1 MKILG
6 VVVKMRR
13 QTNERRNNKMGY
25 LHIDNLY
32 KNTEILLFKECYA
45 MEKIHGSSA
54 HLQWKDN
61 KIIFFSGGE
70 KHETFKKIFDEEFL
84 EIKFKELFEN
94 INVTI
99 FGEVYGGK
107 CQGMSETYGKEM
119 KFIVFDVKVGD
130 NWLDVPNAEN
140 VAKKFNLEFVD
151 YVKVKTD
158 LKLLNAERDKDSTQ
172 AIRNGCGEGKLRE
185 GVVLRPLIEVT
196 KNNGSRIIVK
206 HKRDEFL
213 ETKTKREVN
222 PEQLKIL
229 EDAKAIAEEWVTPMR
244 LNHVLDKLGNPTE
257 IEKTGIVIKAMIED
271 VTREAKGEIKESKQS
286 MQFIGKKT
294 AELYKGRISK
304 I

>member
-1 MKILG
+1 M
-6 VVVKMRR
+6 
-13 QTNERRNNKMGY
+13 
-25 LHIDNLY
+25 HIDNLY

-45 MEKIHGSSA
+45 LEKIHGSSA

-84 EIKFKELFEN
+84 TNKFKELFEG
-94 INVTI
+94 INTTI

-119 KFIVFDVKVGD
+119 KFVVFDVKVGD
-130 NWLDVPNAEN
+130 NWLDVPNAED
-140 VAKKFNLEFVD
+140 VAKKLNLEFVD
-151 YVKVKTD
+151 YVKVATD
-158 LKLLNAERDKDSTQ
+158 LELLNTERDKDSTQ
-172 AIRNGCGEGKLRE
+172 AIRNGCGNGKLRE

-196 KNNGSRIIVK
+196 KNNGDRIIVK

-271 VTREAKGEIKESKQS
+271 VTREAKGEIKESKQA

-294 AELYKGRISK
+294 AELYKKRISFPFL
-304 I
+304 

>member
-1 MKILG
+1 VGNI
-6 VVVKMRR
+6 
-13 QTNERRNNKMGY
+13 GY
-25 LHIDNLY
+25 QHIDNLY

-70 KHETFKKIFDEEFL
+70 KHESFKKIFDEEFL
-84 EIKFKELFEN
+84 TSKFKELFED

-119 KFIVFDVKVGD
+119 KFIVFDVKVED
-130 NWLDVPNAEN
+130 NWLDVPNAED

-151 YVKVKTD
+151 YVKVPTE
-158 LKLLNAERDKDSTQ
+158 LEILNKERDKDSTQ

-185 GVVLRPLIEVT
+185 GVVLRPLIEVI
-196 KNNGSRIIVK
+196 KNNGGRIIAK
-206 HKRDEFL
+206 HKREEFL

-229 EDAKAIAEEWVTPMR
+229 EDAKAIAEEWVTPNR

-271 VTREAKGEIKESKQS
+271 VTREAKGEIKESKQA

-294 AELYKGRISK
+294 AELYKRWISK

>member
-1 MKILG
+1 VGNI
-6 VVVKMRR
+6 
-13 QTNERRNNKMGY
+13 GY
-25 LHIDNLY
+25 QHIDNLY

-70 KHETFKKIFDEEFL
+70 KHESFKKIFDEEFL
-84 EIKFKELFEN
+84 TSKFKELFED

-119 KFIVFDVKVGD
+119 KFIVFDVKVED
-130 NWLDVPNAEN
+130 NWLDVPNAED

-151 YVKVKTD
+151 YVKIKTD
-158 LKLLNAERDKDSTQ
+158 LELLNAERDKDSTQ

-271 VTREAKGEIKESKQS
+271 VKREAKGEIKESKQA

-294 AELYKGRISK
+294 AELYKRWISK

>member
-1 MKILG
+1 
-6 VVVKMRR
+6 
-13 QTNERRNNKMGY
+13 MGY

-45 MEKIHGSSA
+45 LEKIHGSSA

-84 EIKFKELFEN
+84 TNKFKELFEG
-94 INVTI
+94 INTTI

-107 CQGMSETYGKEM
+107 CQGMSKTYGKEM
-119 KFIVFDVKVGD
+119 KFVVFDVKVGD
-130 NWLDVPNAEN
+130 NWLDVPNAED
-140 VAKKFNLEFVD
+140 VAKKLNLEFVD
-151 YVKVKTD
+151 FKRIKTD
-158 LKLLNAERDKDSTQ
+158 LKDIDFERDRFSAQ
-172 AIRNGCGEGKLRE
+172 AIINGCGNDKLRE

-213 ETKTKREVN
+213 ETKTKRDVN

-229 EDAKAIAEEWVTPMR
+229 EDAKSIAEEWVTPMR

-257 IEKTGIVIKAMIED
+257 IEKTGVVIKAMIED
-271 VTREAKGEIKESKQS
+271 VTREAKGEIKESKQA

-294 AELYKGRISK
+294 AELYKRRISK

>member
-1 MKILG
+1 
-6 VVVKMRR
+6 
-13 QTNERRNNKMGY
+13 MGY

-45 MEKIHGSSA
+45 LEKIHGSSA
-54 HLQWKDN
+54 HLQWKDD

-84 EIKFKELFEN
+84 TNKFKELFEGIN
-94 INVTI
+94 ITI

-119 KFIVFDVKVGD
+119 KFVVFDVKVGG

-140 VAKKFNLEFVD
+140 VAKKLNLEFVD
-151 YVKVKTD
+151 YVKVATD
-158 LKLLNAERDKDSTQ
+158 LELLNAERDKDSTQ

-196 KNNGSRIIVK
+196 KNNGDRIIVK

-271 VTREAKGEIKESKQS
+271 VTREAKGEIKESKQA

-294 AELYKGRISK
+294 AELYKRRVSK

>member
-1 MKILG
+1 
-6 VVVKMRR
+6 
-13 QTNERRNNKMGY
+13 MGY

-45 MEKIHGSSA
+45 LEKIHGSSA

-84 EIKFKELFEN
+84 TNKFKELFEG
-94 INVTI
+94 INTTI

-107 CQGMSETYGKEM
+107 CQGMSKTYGKEM
-119 KFIVFDVKVGD
+119 KFVVFDVKVGD
-130 NWLDVPNAEN
+130 NWLDVPNAED
-140 VAKKFNLEFVD
+140 VAKKLNLEFVD
-151 YVKVKTD
+151 YKRIKTD
-158 LKLLNAERDKDSTQ
+158 LKDIDFERDRFSAQ
-172 AIRNGCGEGKLRE
+172 AIINGCGNDKLRE

-213 ETKTKREVN
+213 ETKTKRDVN

-229 EDAKAIAEEWVTPMR
+229 EDAKSIAEEWVTPMR

-257 IEKTGIVIKAMIED
+257 IEKTGVVIKAMIED
-271 VTREAKGEIKESKQS
+271 VTREAKGEIKESKQA

-294 AELYKGRISK
+294 AELYKRRISK

>member
-1 MKILG
+1 
-6 VVVKMRR
+6 
-13 QTNERRNNKMGY
+13 MGY
-25 LHIDNLY
+25 MHIDNLY

-45 MEKIHGSSA
+45 LEKIHGSSA
-54 HLQWKDN
+54 HLKWKDN

-84 EIKFKELFEN
+84 TNKFKELFEG
-94 INVTI
+94 INTTI

-119 KFIVFDVKVGD
+119 KFVVFDVKVGD
-130 NWLDVPNAEN
+130 NWLDVPNAED
-140 VAKKFNLEFVD
+140 VAKKLNLEFVD
-151 YVKVKTD
+151 YVKVATD
-158 LKLLNAERDKDSTQ
+158 LELLNAERDKDSTQ

-196 KNNGSRIIVK
+196 KNNGNRIIVK

-271 VTREAKGEIKESKQS
+271 VTREAKGEIKESKQAIN
-286 MQFIGKKT
+286 FIGKKT
-294 AELYKGRISK
+294 AELYKRRISL

>member
-1 MKILG
+1 
-6 VVVKMRR
+6 
-13 QTNERRNNKMGY
+13 MGY
-25 LHIDNLY
+25 MHIDNLY

-45 MEKIHGSSA
+45 LEKIHGSSA
-54 HLQWKDN
+54 HLQWKDD

-84 EIKFKELFEN
+84 TNKFKELFEG
-94 INVTI
+94 INTTI

-119 KFIVFDVKVGD
+119 KFIVFDVKVGN
-130 NWLDVPNAEN
+130 NWLDVPNAED
-140 VAKKFNLEFVD
+140 VAKKLNLEFVD
-151 YVKVKTD
+151 YVKVATD
-158 LKLLNAERDKDSTQ
+158 LELLNAERDKDSTQ

-196 KNNGSRIIVK
+196 KNNGDRIIVK

-257 IEKTGIVIKAMIED
+257 IEKTGKVIKAMIED
-271 VTREAKGEIKESKQS
+271 VTREAKGEIKESKQT

>member
-1 MKILG
+1 
-6 VVVKMRR
+6 
-13 QTNERRNNKMGY
+13 MGY

-61 KIIFFSGGE
+61 KIRFFSGGE
-70 KHETFKKIFDEEFL
+70 KHETFKKIFDERFL
-84 EIKFKELFEN
+84 ESKFKELFEG
-94 INVTI
+94 INTTI

-130 NWLDVPNAEN
+130 NWLDVPNAED
-140 VAKKFNLEFVD
+140 VSKKFNLEFVD

-158 LKLLNAERDKDSTQ
+158 LELLNAERDKDSTQ

-271 VTREAKGEIKESKQS
+271 VTREAKGEIKESKQA

>member
-1 MKILG
+1 
-6 VVVKMRR
+6 
-13 QTNERRNNKMGY
+13 MGY

-45 MEKIHGSSA
+45 LEKIHGSSA

-84 EIKFKELFEN
+84 TNKFKELFEG
-94 INVTI
+94 INTTI

-130 NWLDVPNAEN
+130 NWLDVPNAED
-140 VAKKFNLEFVD
+140 VAKKLNLEFVD
-151 YVKVKTD
+151 YKLINAN
-158 LKLLNAERDKDSTQ
+158 LKEIDFERDRFSSQ
-172 AIRNGCGEGKLRE
+172 AIINGCGNDKLRE
-185 GVVLRPLIEVT
+185 GIVLRPLIEVT
-196 KNNGSRIIVK
+196 KNNGDRIIVK

-244 LNHVLDKLGNPTE
+244 LNHVLDKLGNPIE

-271 VTREAKGEIKESKQS
+271 VTREAKGEIKESKQA

-294 AELYKGRISK
+294 AELYKRRISK